1 MVAHQSHIPI
11 FNIIKNAI
19 FFSKAPNF
27 GIDPELAVATGVAVQ
42 ADVLSGGWPLKVAA
56 VELES
61 HLRKRHIYR
70 RDNEHKH
77 HIESEK
83 LT

>member
-1 MVAHQSHIPI
+1 MPRVRQIVGTL
-11 FNIIKNAI
+11 FG
-19 FFSKAPNF
+19 KAPNY

-61 HLRKRHIYR
+61 GLRKRHIYAIKE
-70 RDNEHKH
+70 NKH
-77 HIESEK
+77 HIESTR
-83 LT
+83 LS